1 MAFNLSDLQQY
12 IFQVLYSLYRRRNLV
27 LTIILL
33 STIIVIVSSQ
43 FSSLPANKDSQ
54 DAYNERSQYFVQ
66 DNRYERL
73 QDVNLFRKSLDENNG
88 QDSDRNEVL
97 QAANDENQ
105 VKAQN
110 AKMPQNANLVVEKNE
125 KPKHFIPE
133 LRIVHIDLKG
143 APPKLE
149 YLKRIFRLVKE
160 AGGNAILLEYEDV
173 SLILHYCCFRTCK

>member
-12 IFQVLYSLYRRRNLV
+12 IFQVLHSLYRRRNLV

-43 FSSLPANKDSQ
+43 FNSLPANKDSQ

-73 QDVNLFRKSLDENNG
+73 QDVNLFRKSLDENNALE
-88 QDSDRNEVL
+88 SDRNEVL
-97 QAANDENQ
+97 QTADENRL
-105 VKAQN
+105 KN
-110 AKMPQNANLVVEKNE
+110 QNANLVVEKNE
-125 KPKHFIPE
+125 KPKRFVPE

-143 APPKLE
+143 APPKMD
-149 YLKRIFRLVKE
+149 YLKRVLRLVKA

-173 SLILHYCCFRTCK
+173 SVFRFS

>member
-12 IFQVLYSLYRRRNLV
+12 IFQVLHSLYRRRNLV

-43 FSSLPANKDSQ
+43 FNSLPANKDSQ

-73 QDVNLFRKSLDENNG
+73 QDVNLFRKSLNDNG

-97 QAANDENQ
+97 RETDENQ
-105 VKAQN
+105 LKAQDG
-110 AKMPQNANLVVEKNE
+110 KVLQNANLVAEKNE
-125 KPKHFIPE
+125 KPKRFIPE

-143 APPKLE
+143 APPKLD
-149 YLKRIFRLVKE
+149 YLKRILRLVKE
-160 AGGNAILLEYEDV
+160 AGGNSILLEYEDV
-173 SLILHYCCFRTCK
+173 SPNFYLVF